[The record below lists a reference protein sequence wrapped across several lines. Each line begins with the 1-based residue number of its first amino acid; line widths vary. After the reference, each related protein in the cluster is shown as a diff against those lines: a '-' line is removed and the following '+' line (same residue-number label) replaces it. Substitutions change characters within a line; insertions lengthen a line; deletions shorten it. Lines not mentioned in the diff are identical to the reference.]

1 MSGELNYGDIKKLIK
16 LCNELDSKGL
26 YKDADAIDRIVAEQ
40 ISKYSWEWSDV
51 GRKALQYY
59 GAGVGGTLG
68 LIGGPA
74 GSAGG
79 GYAGYQAGGRLADR
93 IFGPSTSGSGTE
105 TPTGTTPPAAT
116 GTTSPP
122 AAGTTSPPAAGTTSP
137 PAAGTTS
144 PPAAGTTSPPATTRI
159 TGPTPEFPIKI
170 GDETGYY
177 YSLSDNRDSFD
188 AISSR
193 GVITRQHKD
202 PEGLRKVIDAAIKQ
216 GLIVNDTGLQ
226 QAQPARNALVAQRQM
241 AATQRVSTRQ
251 QGRTERTDIRQQNRT
266 ERANIRQQNRAERA
280 RVRQEKREQRKNK

>member
-116 GTTSPP
+116 
-122 AAGTTSPPAAGTTSP
+122 
-137 PAAGTTS
+137 GTTS